1 MTKPEKYWVRSGTKV
16 ICFKIFW
23 KYLSICLEVNPI
35 VCIHSFILIVLKI
48 IFIFALRYPLFFFE
62 LSLLNFVE
70 TPVANALKDLPGSY
84 HDPETTKMYLNYFPM
99 YIYLDFY
106 IYISKQEKEK
116 KIALD
121 DTITI
126 KIPKRNFLDDCIEIF
141 VGCIKMV
148 LMNSGTGI
156 KLLVPSNMA
165 C

>member
-1 MTKPEKYWVRSGTKV
+1 MY
-16 ICFKIFW
+16 
-23 KYLSICLEVNPI
+23 
-35 VCIHSFILIVLKI
+35 SFIHLNSAKI

-62 LSLLNFVE
+62 LSLLSCVE
-70 TPVANALKDLPGSY
+70 TPVANALKDLPDSY

-141 VGCIKMV
+141 VGCMKMV
-148 LMNSGTGI
+148 LMNNETGI